1 MSGGASRSWLED
13 AAARARFVA
22 VVELEGVGA
31 DDADSAT
38 RLDESVAFARPRR
51 GPARF
56 SRIQAWVFP
65 LVIVVG
71 FAAMHAARVVPSA
84 AGEDADES
92 SARSLVMQSKFRSVA
107 AGVVAVAGLACAGV
121 AVGDAVEWRVEDG
134 GNGHWYE
141 ALVLANPG
149 MNWVDARVHAQ
160 LRGGDLASLEST
172 HERTFATALV
182 DLSQFSAWIG
192 LYQVA
197 GACEPGCDW
206 MWVSGAPLGET
217 NWAPREPNNIGGPYG
232 DEDHALLAG
241 FGWNGSGYSGRWV
254 DWPGA
259 TSLKALVA
267 LIEYSTDCNSDG
279 IVDYGQIRA
288 GELVDTNA
296 NNIPD
301 CCEQGVSCAP
311 CPSDVDESG
320 TVNGVDLAAI
330 LAVWGS
336 DGGKYPRADINN
348 DGEVNGADLATVLGS
363 WGSCK

>member
-1 MSGGASRSWLED
+1 MANSWSDRRGGSAIPHFDQRELALALRVVRGFDVRSEACDVNRVRGRSSASALALFLVFLLGLLHTAAVTRFPSYPVG
-13 AAARARFVA
+13 AAASAAFGTGHEDVSMQFKKVAA
-22 VVELEGVGA
+22 VV
-31 DDADSAT
+31 
-38 RLDESVAFARPRR
+38 
-51 GPARF
+51 
-56 SRIQAWVFP
+56 
-65 LVIVVG
+65 
-71 FAAMHAARVVPSA
+71 
-84 AGEDADES
+84 S
-92 SARSLVMQSKFRSVA
+92 SALAVS
-107 AGVVAVAGLACAGV
+107 AGSHAQ
-121 AVGDAVEWRVEDG
+121 DAVQWRVEDG

-217 NWAPREPNNIGGPYG
+217 NWAPREPNNVGGPYG

-288 GELVDTNA
+288 GELVDANA

-311 CPSDVDESG
+311 CPGDVDESG